1 MDNLKENKSIKYI
14 WRDKKFTRDGISSI
28 NHTNINNNI
37 NITNYYPSPTPSQ
50 EFCSQETFTFIDE
63 NGSKP
68 NLINYPL
75 KFAAH
80 KSNNINDTSPLQNNN
95 DKKYHQCQSPYMKKI
110 LPSTKRQKS
119 EDGTRIINIYK
130 NSYLKSSVKKSIK
143 NNFYK
148 DDISL
153 KNENLKSCNKMN
165 VQKNYYL
172 DLSSDDI
179 NNKFKSNRNY
189 NHNTRLVYNN
199 SDLSKIKFINNKS
212 QNIPNFNMN
221 NKTMLSYDKNV
232 KDSLVNI
239 FENPIHISIAS
250 KDPLYKITTY
260 NKNSLLAYN
269 FNSPKYNKSHKNL
282 GIKYK
287 RGIKMIK
294 KLDEYI
300 LLIQSVVRGHLLR
313 IKLAQ
318 YLALYDRIKNA
329 ISSINYLILERMR
342 FILYFLFNYNINKTL
357 SKYCVNSYLT
367 PTSNISF
374 EFKNLNIKN
383 NSIIANESLNINNN
397 IIYQDKNKERN
408 KYQLKINEVSEVQK
422 ELNNKKIDL
431 AVAEK
436 KIKELSLEN
445 KKIQN
450 INNIIVRDNKQLA
463 LKLKNFENSRYNRL
477 EVRNKNF
484 SYIIKQNNKN
494 NINEIKL
501 KINNLLK
508 KIISKKCILT
518 KAILYKYFYKFYL
531 KCKLF
536 QSQNQIDEFNK
547 NKKTN
552 LVIENNNFFIK
563 KNFNEEKIIIKKDD
577 YNDNNNDNDNN
588 NNNILVT
595 DKEKRNQKL
604 KLIIKR
610 KDLNL
615 YIYKN
620 IFEKW
625 LLRSLVF
632 KNKDLIKEKKKKK
645 KEKFKQRKQKKLYGT
660 FVEKNNKKLND
671 DDNDNS
677 LDYSDDFELEQKC
690 NKSNSSKKNDD
701 NDKK

>member
-14 WRDKKFTRDGISSI
+14 WRDKKFGRDGISSI

-37 NITNYYPSPTPSQ
+37 NITNYYPSPSPSQ

-80 KSNNINDTSPLQNNN
+80 KTNNINDTSPLQNNIE
-95 DKKYHQCQSPYMKKI
+95 KKYHQCQSPYMKKI

-130 NSYLKSSVKKSIK
+130 NSYLKSSIKKSIK

-199 SDLSKIKFINNKS
+199 SDLSKIKFVNNKS
-212 QNIPNFNMN
+212 QNMSNFSMN
-221 NKTMLSYDKNV
+221 NKAMLSYDKKV

-239 FENPIHISIAS
+239 FENPIHISMAN

-260 NKNSLLAYN
+260 DKNSLLAYN

-282 GIKYK
+282 GINYK
-287 RGIKMIK
+287 KGIKMIK

-383 NSIIANESLNINNN
+383 NSIITNESLNINNN

-408 KYQLKINEVSEVQK
+408 KYQLKINETSEIQK

-431 AVAEK
+431 AIAEK
-436 KIKELSLEN
+436 KIKELSIEN

-463 LKLKNFENSRYNRL
+463 LKLKNIENSRYNKL

-484 SYIIKQNNKN
+484 SYIISINNKN

-508 KIISKKCILT
+508 KIINKKAILT

-536 QSQNQIDEFNK
+536 QNQNQIVEINK

-552 LVIENNNFFIK
+552 LIIENNNFFIN
-563 KNFNEEKIIIKKDD
+563 KNIFEEKTITKKDD
-577 YNDNNNDNDNN
+577 YNDNNNNN
-588 NNNILVT
+588 ALVT
-595 DKEKRNQKL
+595 DKQKRNQKL
-604 KLIIKR
+604 NLIIKR
-610 KDLNL
+610 KDINL
-615 YIYKN
+615 YIYRN

-632 KNKDLIKEKKKKK
+632 KNKDFIKEKKKKK
-645 KEKFKQRKQKKLYGT
+645 KEKFKQRRQKKLYGT
-660 FVEKNNKKLND
+660 FVEKNDKKLND
-671 DDNDNS
+671 DDNENS

>member
-1 MDNLKENKSIKYI
+1 
-14 WRDKKFTRDGISSI
+14 
-28 NHTNINNNI
+28 
-37 NITNYYPSPTPSQ
+37 
-50 EFCSQETFTFIDE
+50 
-63 NGSKP
+63 
-68 NLINYPL
+68 
-75 KFAAH
+75 
-80 KSNNINDTSPLQNNN
+80 
-95 DKKYHQCQSPYMKKI
+95 
-110 LPSTKRQKS
+110 
-119 EDGTRIINIYK
+119 
-130 NSYLKSSVKKSIK
+130 
-143 NNFYK
+143 
-148 DDISL
+148 
-153 KNENLKSCNKMN
+153 
-165 VQKNYYL
+165 
-172 DLSSDDI
+172 
-179 NNKFKSNRNY
+179 
-189 NHNTRLVYNN
+189 
-199 SDLSKIKFINNKS
+199 
-212 QNIPNFNMN
+212 MN
-221 NKTMLSYDKNV
+221 NKAMLSYDKKV

-239 FENPIHISIAS
+239 FENPIHISMAN

-260 NKNSLLAYN
+260 DKNSLLAYN

-282 GIKYK
+282 GINYK
-287 RGIKMIK
+287 KGIKMIK

-408 KYQLKINEVSEVQK
+408 KYQLKINETSEIQK

-536 QSQNQIDEFNK
+536 QNQNQIDEINK

-577 YNDNNNDNDNN
+577 YNDNDNNNN
-588 NNNILVT
+588 NNNILVS

>member
-14 WRDKKFTRDGISSI
+14 WRDKKFARDGISSI
-28 NHTNINNNI
+28 NQTNINNNI

-239 FENPIHISIAS
+239 FENPIHISIAN

-383 NSIIANESLNINNN
+383 NSIITNESLNINNN
-397 IIYQDKNKERN
+397 IIYHDKSKERN
-408 KYQLKINEVSEVQK
+408 KFQLKINEVSEIQK

-436 KIKELSLEN
+436 KIKELSIEN

-463 LKLKNFENSRYNRL
+463 LRLKNFENSRYNRL
-477 EVRNKNF
+477 EVRNQNF
-484 SYIIKQNNKN
+484 SYLISINNKN

-508 KIISKKCILT
+508 KIISKKAILT
-518 KAILYKYFYKFYL
+518 KAIMYKFFYKFYL

-536 QSQNQIDEFNK
+536 QNQNQIDEINK

-577 YNDNNNDNDNN
+577 YNNNN

>member
-14 WRDKKFTRDGISSI
+14 WRDKKFARDRISSI

-50 EFCSQETFTFIDE
+50 EFCSKETYTFIDE
-63 NGSKP
+63 NGSKQ

-80 KSNNINDTSPLQNNN
+80 KANNINDTSPLQNNIE
-95 DKKYHQCQSPYMKKI
+95 KKYHQCQSPYMKKI

-199 SDLSKIKFINNKS
+199 SDLNKIKFVNNKS
-212 QNIPNFNMN
+212 QNLSNFNMN
-221 NKTMLSYDKNV
+221 NKTMLSYDTKV
-232 KDSLVNI
+232 KDSLVNL
-239 FENPIHISIAS
+239 FENPIHIPMTN
-250 KDPLYKITTY
+250 KDPLYKVTTY
-260 NKNSLLAYN
+260 EKNSPLAYN
-269 FNSPKYNKSHKNL
+269 FNSPKYNKSQKNL

-287 RGIKMIK
+287 KGIKMIK

-383 NSIIANESLNINNN
+383 NSIITNESLNINNN
-397 IIYQDKNKERN
+397 IIYHDKSKERN
-408 KYQLKINEVSEVQK
+408 KFQLKINEVSEIQK

-436 KIKELSLEN
+436 KIKELSIEN

-463 LKLKNFENSRYNRL
+463 MKLKNFENSRYNRL
-477 EVRNKNF
+477 EVKNKNF
-484 SYIIKQNNKN
+484 SYLIETNNKN

-508 KIISKKCILT
+508 KIISKKAIIT
-518 KAILYKYFYKFYL
+518 KAIMYKFFYKFYL

-536 QSQNQIDEFNK
+536 QNQNQKDEINK

-552 LVIENNNFFIK
+552 LIIENNNFFINK
-563 KNFNEEKIIIKKDD
+563 KINKEKNTANNE
-577 YNDNNNDNDNN
+577 NDNNDNN
-588 NNNILVT
+588 NNNTLVT

-604 KLIIKR
+604 NLIIKR

-615 YIYKN
+615 YIYRN

-645 KEKFKQRKQKKLYGT
+645 KEKFKQRRQKKLYGT
-660 FVEKNNKKLND
+660 FVEKNDKKIND
-671 DDNDNS
+671 DDNENS

-690 NKSNSSKKNDD
+690 NKSNSSKRNDE

>member
-1 MDNLKENKSIKYI
+1 MDNLKENKIKYI
-14 WRDKKFTRDGISSI
+14 WRDKKFARDGISSI

-37 NITNYYPSPTPSQ
+37 NITNYYPSPSPSQ
-50 EFCSQETFTFIDE
+50 EFCSQETYTFINE
-63 NGSKP
+63 NGSKQ

-75 KFAAH
+75 KFATH
-80 KSNNINDTSPLQNNN
+80 KSNNISDTSPLKNNIE
-95 DKKYHQCQSPYMKKI
+95 KKYHQCQSPYMKKI

-148 DDISL
+148 DDITL

-165 VQKNYYL
+165 VQNNYYL

-199 SDLSKIKFINNKS
+199 SDLNKIKFVNKKS

-221 NKTMLSYDKNV
+221 NKTMLSYDTKG

-239 FENPIHISIAS
+239 FKNPIHMPMTN
-250 KDPLYKITTY
+250 KDPLYKVTTY
-260 NKNSLLAYN
+260 EKNSPLAYN
-269 FNSPKYNKSHKNL
+269 FNSPKYNKSQKNL
-282 GIKYK
+282 GIKYNK
-287 RGIKMIK
+287 KGNKMIK

-367 PTSNISF
+367 PSSNISF

-383 NSIIANESLNINNN
+383 NSIITNESLNINNN
-397 IIYQDKNKERN
+397 IIYQDKSKERN
-408 KYQLKINEVSEVQK
+408 KFQLKINEVSEIQK

-436 KIKELSLEN
+436 KIKELSIEN

-484 SYIIKQNNKN
+484 SYLNSINNKN

-508 KIISKKCILT
+508 KIISKKAILT
-518 KAILYKYFYKFYL
+518 KAIMYKFFYKFYL

-536 QSQNQIDEFNK
+536 QNQNQIDKINK

-552 LVIENNNFFIK
+552 LIIESNNFFINK
-563 KNFNEEKIIIKKDD
+563 KITKEKTTT
-577 YNDNNNDNDNN
+577 NNDNDNN
-588 NNNILVT
+588 DNNNTLVK

-604 KLIIKR
+604 NLIIKR

-615 YIYKN
+615 YIYRN

-645 KEKFKQRKQKKLYGT
+645 KEKFKQRRQKKLYGT
-660 FVEKNNKKLND
+660 FVEKNDKKIND
-671 DDNDNS
+671 DDNENS
-677 LDYSDDFELEQKC
+677 MDYSDDFELEQKC
-690 NKSNSSKKNDD
+690 DKSNSSKRNDE

>member
-14 WRDKKFTRDGISSI
+14 WRDKKFARDGISSI

-50 EFCSQETFTFIDE
+50 EFCSKETYTFIDE
-63 NGSKP
+63 NGSKQ

-75 KFAAH
+75 KFSTH
-80 KSNNINDTSPLQNNN
+80 KSNNINDTSPLQNNIE
-95 DKKYHQCQSPYMKKI
+95 KKYHQCQSPYMKKI

-148 DDISL
+148 YDISL

-165 VQKNYYL
+165 VQKNCYL

-199 SDLSKIKFINNKS
+199 SDLSKIKFVNNKWE
-212 QNIPNFNMN
+212 NIPNFNMN
-221 NKTMLSYDKNV
+221 NKTMLSYDKKV

-239 FENPIHISIAS
+239 FENPIHIPMIN
-250 KDPLYKITTY
+250 KDPLYKVTTY
-260 NKNSLLAYN
+260 EKNSPLAYN
-269 FNSPKYNKSHKNL
+269 FNSPKYNKSQKNL

-287 RGIKMIK
+287 KGIKMIK

-357 SKYCVNSYLT
+357 SKYCANSYLT

-383 NSIIANESLNINNN
+383 NSIITNESLNINNN
-397 IIYQDKNKERN
+397 IIYHDKSKERN
-408 KYQLKINEVSEVQK
+408 KFQLKINEVSEIQK

-436 KIKELSLEN
+436 KIKELSIEN

-463 LKLKNFENSRYNRL
+463 LKLKSFENSRYNRL

-484 SYIIKQNNKN
+484 SYLISTNNKN

-536 QSQNQIDEFNK
+536 QNQNQIDEINK

-563 KNFNEEKIIIKKDD
+563 KNFNEEKIITKKDD
-577 YNDNNNDNDNN
+577 YNDNDNNNN

-595 DKEKRNQKL
+595 DKGKRNQKL

-632 KNKDLIKEKKKKK
+632 KNKDLIKEK
-645 KEKFKQRKQKKLYGT
+645 T
-660 FVEKNNKKLND
+660 
-671 DDNDNS
+671 
-677 LDYSDDFELEQKC
+677 
-690 NKSNSSKKNDD
+690 
-701 NDKK
+701 